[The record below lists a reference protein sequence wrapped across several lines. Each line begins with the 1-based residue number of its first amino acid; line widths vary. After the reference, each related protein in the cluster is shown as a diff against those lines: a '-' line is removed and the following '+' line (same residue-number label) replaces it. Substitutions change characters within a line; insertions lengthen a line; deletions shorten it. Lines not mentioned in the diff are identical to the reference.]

1 MFQNGSWVRIPKP
14 IYGGRVA
21 RLLCM
26 SVIDGF
32 DNDKSVLTN
41 YFPVCL
47 DVKSQDYDFKSR
59 TVDV

>member
-1 MFQNGSWVRIPKP
+1 
-14 IYGGRVA
+14 
-21 RLLCM
+21 M

-47 DVKSQDYDFKSR
+47 DVKSRDYNFKSR